1 MTARDDLIH
10 YAATTRTV
18 TADGLAPHL
27 DRLEAEARA
36 DERERV
42 AAEIHRADQPTFPD
56 GERPDLVVSVM
67 RNIHVRIAS
76 DGPDAP
82 YWTPEKEN

>member
-1 MTARDDLIH
+1 MTARDDLIR

-27 DRLEAEARA
+27 GRLEAEARA
-36 DERERV
+36 DERKRV
-42 AAEIHRADQPTFPD
+42 ADEIHRARRPTFPD
-56 GERPDLVVSVM
+56 GERPDLIVNTL

-82 YWTPEKEN
+82 YWTPEKEK